1 MFTSASRRILFR
13 RALNPRL
20 NGGISEAKA
29 ARMARKSKIEANSA
43 SNSQIVT
50 PFRVGTFG
58 AFVLAGISIYDIQT
72 NKDGILGK
80 LYYGSLLEEYVVYLY
95 NETYGR
101 FREMLVPYEDKLLPT
116 WPTDP
121 VS

>member
-1 MFTSASRRILFR
+1 MFTSASRKILFR

-20 NGGISEAKA
+20 NESSEAKA

-50 PFRVGTFG
+50 PFRVGTFVL
-58 AFVLAGISIYDIQT
+58 FVMVGISIYDIQT
-72 NKDGILGK
+72 NKDGIIGK

-95 NETYGR
+95 NKTYGR
-101 FREMLVPYEDKLLPT
+101 FREMLVPYEDN
-116 WPTDP
+116 
-121 VS
+121 S